1 MYKLEFKLG
10 CEAWRCHAVEIERH
24 EIAFAYMTAIRL
36 VKVALNMQE
45 LDFIPAGHGQY
56 IVWGQ
61 GRCQGY
67 MELKEHGQKT
77 LEQGLEEGQ

>member
-10 CEAWRCHAVEIERH
+10 RESWRCHAVEIERH

-36 VKVALNMQE
+36 VKIALNMQE
-45 LDFIPAGHGQY
+45 LDFIPVGHGQY

-67 MELKEHGQKT
+67 MELKEHGQGT
-77 LEQGLEEGQ
+77 SEHVSGNGQ